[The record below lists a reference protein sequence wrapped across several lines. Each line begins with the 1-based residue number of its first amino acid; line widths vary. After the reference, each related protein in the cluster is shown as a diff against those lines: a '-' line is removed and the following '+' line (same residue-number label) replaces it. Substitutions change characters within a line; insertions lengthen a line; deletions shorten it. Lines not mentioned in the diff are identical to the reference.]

1 MAVYDYG
8 KVGKSVYGEIR
19 KGLRTKH
26 HQMSALHCPLRIMF
40 GARGEALP
48 YPSIVP
54 TR

>member
-1 MAVYDYG
+1 MAVYNYRT
-8 KVGKSVYGEIR
+8 VRKSVYSEIL

-26 HQMSALHCPLRIMF
+26 HQMSALHCPLRVMF
-40 GARGEALP
+40 GARSEALP